1 MKNIIRFFAVMLS
14 MLFLVPCAM
23 PVASYAET
31 TANEDMSVIKT
42 EAYTAVVP
50 KNGIVVSSG
59 PEQFTQTS
67 RLLEST
73 SFPNDDAI
81 VEFDYA
87 TTLHEMY
94 NHVLQNN
101 MDITQAQAMD
111 IAKSLTQ
118 KIRAANNAAI
128 SGNVKGM
135 DYITTADGTTIIDL
149 GRIYDGKL
157 TDSYQAKYVPD
168 SRTTIISEGWSV
180 NPYRKKSSLMCN
192 HVIRWNGL
200 DLYKSSDSG
209 TMIFSRDITVSA
221 GIGFENSGG
230 LSASDALKFGL
241 RVTASGTVTSKISKG
256 FTLNVAAWTKH
267 VMRPYIYYYIDEYEG
282 TYRYYCYNYYDQ
294 RYFYV
299 TETRTA
305 ENKYDI
311 EKGVRSW
318 TRVNVAHDYNLPSP
332 IPPADWEW

>member
-1 MKNIIRFFAVMLS
+1 MKNIRRFFAVMLS

-23 PVASYAET
+23 PVVAYAET

-111 IAKSLTQ
+111 IAQSLTQ

-157 TDSYQAKYVPD
+157 T
-168 SRTTIISEGWSV
+168 
-180 NPYRKKSSLMCN
+180 
-192 HVIRWNGL
+192 
-200 DLYKSSDSG
+200 
-209 TMIFSRDITVSA
+209 
-221 GIGFENSGG
+221 
-230 LSASDALKFGL
+230 
-241 RVTASGTVTSKISKG
+241 
-256 FTLNVAAWTKH
+256 
-267 VMRPYIYYYIDEYEG
+267 
-282 TYRYYCYNYYDQ
+282 
-294 RYFYV
+294 
-299 TETRTA
+299 
-305 ENKYDI
+305 
-311 EKGVRSW
+311 
-318 TRVNVAHDYNLPSP
+318 LPSP
-332 IPPADWEW
+332 IPPADLEW

>member
-1 MKNIIRFFAVMLS
+1 MKNIRRFFAVMLS

-23 PVASYAET
+23 PVVAYAET

-111 IAKSLTQ
+111 IAQSLTQ

-157 TDSYQAKYVPD
+157 T
-168 SRTTIISEGWSV
+168 
-180 NPYRKKSSLMCN
+180 
-192 HVIRWNGL
+192 
-200 DLYKSSDSG
+200 
-209 TMIFSRDITVSA
+209 
-221 GIGFENSGG
+221 
-230 LSASDALKFGL
+230 
-241 RVTASGTVTSKISKG
+241 
-256 FTLNVAAWTKH
+256 
-267 VMRPYIYYYIDEYEG
+267 
-282 TYRYYCYNYYDQ
+282 
-294 RYFYV
+294 
-299 TETRTA
+299 
-305 ENKYDI
+305 
-311 EKGVRSW
+311 
-318 TRVNVAHDYNLPSP
+318 LPSP
-332 IPPADWEW
+332 YSTCRFGVVNEKQYVCFHCHCSRMPVALCFNIVLGSYNNGLFRRTIIFCKRLER